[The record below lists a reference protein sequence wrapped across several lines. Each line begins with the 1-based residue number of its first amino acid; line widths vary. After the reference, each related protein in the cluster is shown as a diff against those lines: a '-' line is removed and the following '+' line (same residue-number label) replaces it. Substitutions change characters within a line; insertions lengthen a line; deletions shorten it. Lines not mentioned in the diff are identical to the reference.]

1 MRRTRLRM
9 EITTRFSC
17 ISTIHF
23 APTTTGNVTTKHS
36 TREKQFPLVMS
47 TTRYTGLA
55 VTPVGYSVWVA
66 IFQIMGP
73 VPFLNWDFQG
83 LTLTPPTLGGDA
95 GRISQPATSLV
106 ASTVAESAPLQGM
119 APRAPAASAYSYSIL
134 KNKRG
139 AGRAGLRQKHSSVQ
153 STLYGS
159 TIQLLDQIQGEGVL
173 INWDLHRWVLAHH
186 MARVMK
192 RPCIG
197 DTQAATIRDIR
208 IDWKQYV
215 SPEEMRVHYT
225 LQRREE
231 REGICRFPDC
241 PLFFFSFSLHSATA
255 PCELN
260 PPGTADP
267 REREKPLASTNGSS

>member
-1 MRRTRLRM
+1 M
-9 EITTRFSC
+9 
-17 ISTIHF
+17 
-23 APTTTGNVTTKHS
+23 
-36 TREKQFPLVMS
+36 
-47 TTRYTGLA
+47 
-55 VTPVGYSVWVA
+55 TPVGYSVWVA
-66 IFQIMGP
+66 IFRIMGP

-139 AGRAGLRQKHSSVQ
+139 AGRAGLRQKHSSIQ

-159 TIQLLDQIQGEGVL
+159 THSASGSNSEGVL

-192 RPCIG
+192 RPCIR

-208 IDWKQYV
+208 ID
-215 SPEEMRVHYT
+215 
-225 LQRREE
+225 
-231 REGICRFPDC
+231 
-241 PLFFFSFSLHSATA
+241 
-255 PCELN
+255 
-260 PPGTADP
+260 
-267 REREKPLASTNGSS
+267 